1 MLCLS
6 RGETEAPAGEARLVG
21 VGGRH
26 LDLGLLQH
34 ALALDLLPPLALV
47 VLALELLQVARETLN
62 LVLVFVRLR
71 LVHVELRRHRLHL
84 PRLFAQVLLVHRQ
97 LFRYLG
103 PGLPR
108 QNVFELH
115 VQLLLLLNEQVF
127 LHHLLRLGDET
138 LLERLDLL
146 DHLVRGRVRALQLAP
161 AVNIERVL
169 QLLGERLHLGTLLQ
183 QLAPQVVHLALE
195 HVDVG
200 DGGLEDG

>member
-1 MLCLS
+1 MLCRS

-97 LFRYLG
+97 LLRYLG

-169 QLLGERLHLGTLLQ
+169 QLLGKRLDLGALLQ